1 METYSRMDVG
11 VLMMSNLL
19 SKGKLLHGMKQLLE
33 LRRMLR
39 PLELEKQQLAIHRE
53 TLSIIKIPI

>member
-33 LRRMLR
+33 
-39 PLELEKQQLAIHRE
+39 
-53 TLSIIKIPI
+53 